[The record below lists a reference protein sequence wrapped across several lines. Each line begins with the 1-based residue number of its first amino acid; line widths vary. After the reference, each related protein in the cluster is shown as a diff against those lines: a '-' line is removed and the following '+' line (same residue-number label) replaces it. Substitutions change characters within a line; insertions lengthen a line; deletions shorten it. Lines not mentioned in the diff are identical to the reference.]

1 MKAFLTML
9 LAVMTFISAE
19 ATIYNYSFANT
30 PVSDALVKISKEH
43 PEITITFIYK
53 ELDNYTTSVTVRTEN
68 PYEALR
74 RVIGHN
80 PISIIRKG
88 NEYYIEALQHGK
100 FVYTGRAVGSDD
112 EPVAAATVMLLAPK
126 DSTVLT
132 YAVADSQGRFSI
144 PCDSREVIAKLCC
157 IGYHT
162 VYRSCSGFNIGTVI
176 MPVNA
181 TQLGQV
187 KVEAQAASAYPDRTV
202 YIPNNR
208 HKNASQNATDLLRQ
222 MAIPQIYINPEDN
235 SVKDNAGTPVTVFI
249 NYMQASQEEMK
260 GLRTADVRRVEYLE
274 NPMDPRFRGVQ
285 RAINIIV
292 QEYVYGGYTKISA
305 DETAFTGLDS
315 ETSIFSKFAYK
326 KMTYDLFVASNN
338 WRFRHLY
345 NDTEGTYSLKDNA
358 GNDFSL
364 VRKETTD
371 KADFRENQYPV
382 TFRATYNTEKV
393 QIRNTVGYSHTSVPV
408 TSQIGTLS
416 YVPETAENH
425 TFERINP
432 ERSNSMNYN
441 GTFYFALP
449 KDFSIDVS
457 PEFTYTHNNNALTY
471 STSSSETIYR
481 YARENAY
488 NYRVDANINKRF
500 GQKHTLMFGL
510 TGGDLINRLR
520 YSGNAVYSDRF
531 NIAFVWSRLCY
542 RLMTKKFNLYAD
554 AGVSWEESDINGF
567 KNHDTYIP
575 IHISS
580 RFTPNSKNAF
590 GAHFFYVS
598 STPGIIVKVSDV
610 LQENEFM
617 YITGNPAL
625 KNFRSTGLS
634 LDYSWIPSNQFT
646 LNAFY
651 NFSGTIDRMI
661 AVYEPFKNGQAVI
674 RTLANDGNFIKNE
687 IGLAANLK
695 LFNNNLQLYARP
707 TQSFYH
713 STGTFNKTYNPFQFM
728 AQATYYLNQFYF
740 MTTYRTPAK
749 WMFSDS
755 PILYKSRCNYSFAA
769 GWSNRDWNIRLTG
782 YNIFNTRWDNAYYE
796 LYSPFYKQYKTQYGV
811 FAHAQL
817 NLTVTYTF
825 GYGKKVQR
833 GNEVGEQRGAASAI
847 IK

>member
-19 ATIYNYSFANT
+19 ASIYNYSFTDT

-53 ELDNYTTSVTVRTEN
+53 ELDNYTTSATVRTEN
-68 PYEALR
+68 PYDALR

-88 NEYYIEALQHGK
+88 NEYYIEALQHGN

-144 PCDSREVIAKLCC
+144 PCDSREVIAKLSC

-162 VYRSCSGFNIGTVI
+162 IYRSCSGFNIGTVI

-208 HKNASQNATDLLRQ
+208 QKNASQNATDLLRQ

-315 ETSIFSKFAYK
+315 EASIFSKFAYK
-326 KMTYDLFVASNN
+326 KITYDLFVASNN
-338 WRFRHLY
+338 WRIRHLY
-345 NDTEGTYSLKDNA
+345 DDTESTYSLKNDA
-358 GNDFSL
+358 GNDFTL
-364 VRKETTD
+364 LRKETTD
-371 KADFRENQYPV
+371 IADFRENQYPV
-382 TFRATYNTEKV
+382 TFRATYNTKKV

-408 TSQIGTLS
+408 TNQSGTLS
-416 YVPETAENH
+416 YIPEAAENH

-432 ERSNSMNYN
+432 ERSNSLNYN

-457 PEFTYTHNNNALTY
+457 PEFTYTHNNNTLTY

-488 NYRVDANINKRF
+488 NYRVDADINKRF
-500 GQKHTLMFGL
+500 GQKHSLRL
-510 TGGDLINRLR
+510 SVNGGDRINRLQ
-520 YSGNAVYSDRF
+520 YSGSAVYSDRF
-531 NIAFVWSRLCY
+531 NDAFVWGGLAY
-542 RLMTKKFNLYAD
+542 QLMTQKIYLYAD
-554 AGVSWEESDINGF
+554 AGVCWQQSNINGF
-567 KNHDTYIP
+567 KDKDTYIP
-575 IHISS
+575 LHLSF
-580 RFTPNSKNAF
+580 RFTPNSKNVF
-590 GAHFFYVS
+590 GTYFFYAS
-598 STPGIIVKVSDV
+598 GAPGIYFKASDV

-625 KNFRSTGLS
+625 HNFRYTVFILN
-634 LDYSWIPSNQFT
+634 YTWMPSNQFA

-651 NFSGTIDRMI
+651 NFSGMIDRPMI
-661 AVYEPFKNGQAVI
+661 MYEPFKDGQAI
-674 RTLANDGNFIKNE
+674 LRTYANDGNHIHNE
-687 IGLAANLK
+687 IGLSANLK
-695 LFNNNLQLYARP
+695 LFNNSLQLYARP
-707 TQSFYH
+707 KQSFYH

-740 MTTYRTPAK
+740 MASYQTPVKEMLEFAPALYRT
-749 WMFSDS
+749 
-755 PILYKSRCNYSFAA
+755 RCKYSFAA
-769 GWSNRDWNIRLTG
+769 GWSNKDWNIRLTG
-782 YNIFNTRWDNAYYE
+782 YNIFDTRWDNATQVFSSQ
-796 LYSPFYKQYKTQYGV
+796 LYKEIKTQYRTI
-811 FAHAQL
+811 AHARL
-817 NLTVTYTF
+817 DLSVTYTF